1 MATVDDLKRHMGAVF
16 SDNYESLNQ
25 FCLIVLNSLA
35 WQFATGRGFYLTP
48 AERSGFGTKPPR
60 WQYPIDQD
68 VICKTG
74 KAPARIFPVD
84 K

>member
-48 AERSGFGTKPPR
+48 SLS
-60 WQYPIDQD
+60 
-68 VICKTG
+68 V
-74 KAPARIFPVD
+74 PASELNLRGGNIQLIRT
-84 K
+84 